1 MILSDRTLGEIQR
14 RQGAIPLDTHIG
26 PSSADLTLGDE
37 YASIKTDKLADGSQ
51 IICLGA
57 DVIDYEYK
65 RGISRYL
72 LQPHE
77 FVLATTRETINV
89 PGNMA
94 GYISGRSSVGRA
106 GLQVQNAGFVDAGFK
121 GKITLEL
128 YNQAPVP
135 ILLEEGTRI
144 CQITF
149 HRLDTEAQ
157 FPYSKNGKY
166 HDQDGVVGSLMH
178 QD

>member
-1 MILSDRTLGEIQR
+1 MILSDRTIGELQR
-14 RQGAIPLDTHIG
+14 KHGGIPLDVHIG
-26 PSSADLTLGDE
+26 PSSADLTLGNE
-37 YASIKTDKLADGSQ
+37 YASIKKDKLAEGNQ
-51 IICLGA
+51 IICLGS
-57 DVIDYEYK
+57 DVIDYDYK

-72 LQPHE
+72 LQPNE
-77 FVLATTRETINV
+77 FVLATTRETIKV
-89 PGNMA
+89 PGYMA

-128 YNQAPVP
+128 YNQAPFP

-157 FPYSKNGKY
+157 HPYQGKY

>member
-1 MILSDRTLGEIQR
+1 MILSDRTISELQR
-14 RQGAIPLDTHIG
+14 RQGVIPLDSHIG
-26 PSSADLTLGDE
+26 PSSADLTLGNE
-37 YASIKTDKLADGSQ
+37 YASIKTDKMTNGSK

-57 DVIDYEYK
+57 DAIDYEYK
-65 RGISRYL
+65 RDISRYL

-77 FVLATTRETINV
+77 FVLATTRETIHV

-166 HDQDGVVGSLMH
+166 HNQDGVVGSLIH